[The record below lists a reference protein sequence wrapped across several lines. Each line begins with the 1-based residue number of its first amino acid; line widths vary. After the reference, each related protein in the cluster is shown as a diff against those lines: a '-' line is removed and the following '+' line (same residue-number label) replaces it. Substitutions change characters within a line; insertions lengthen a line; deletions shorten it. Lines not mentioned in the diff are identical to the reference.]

1 VQSAGRE
8 EEARIL
14 LYFRCLSIFLPFS
27 DDVVFS
33 PSFPF
38 SPMCIRQQ
46 VFLHGQ
52 NKKTIW
58 KQSTQNVVVGDL
70 YILEFLPLPCF
81 FPLAP
86 RGMMRLSLC
95 VLHQSQNVFCVKSLW
110 YNTRKQKK
118 KTKQIPLKLELF
130 GFFIVLNPWFYSFCY
145 RFNCF
150 FFNAMMFDSILFF
163 IKNK

>member
-8 EEARIL
+8 EEARVL

-58 KQSTQNVVVGDL
+58 RQSTQNVVVGDL
-70 YILEFLPLPCF
+70 YIFEFLPLLVF
-81 FPLAP
+81 
-86 RGMMRLSLC
+86 LSPPEEWWDCLC
-95 VLHQSQNVFCVKSLW
+95 VLHQSQNVFCVQSLW

-130 GFFIVLNPWFYSFCY
+130 GFFIVFNPWFYFFCY

-150 FFNAMMFDSILFF
+150 VFLMLWCLFRF
-163 IKNK
+163 CFL